1 MSANIRPDQSFQAA
15 AFNGFIHGLK
25 GVWRDELYSNVVAE
39 ARETG
44 ANDVPELERAMAG
57 AMGRI

>member
-25 GVWRDELYSNVVAE
+25 GVWRQELYSNVVAE

-44 ANDVPELERAMAG
+44 ANDVPEL
-57 AMGRI
+57 